1 MRSKK
6 PIPRYLI
13 APGRASSFDSIPRV
27 NTLEDTFIAAANWTF
42 IDQELMRMDSSG
54 GFRIESECRHTV
66 GRETAA
72 PFRRK
77 LESLIPD
84 AVEPIVLNFD
94 GVSSPSSS
102 FLDELLGRLAEKLG
116 EEAFRRK
123 IQIVNMTDRI
133 RRMADVVIG
142 QRLGRNVDNSA

>member
-1 MRSKK
+1 
-6 PIPRYLI
+6 
-13 APGRASSFDSIPRV
+13 
-27 NTLEDTFIAAANWTF
+27 
-42 IDQELMRMDSSG
+42 MRMEASG
-54 GFRIESECRHTV
+54 GFLIASECRHTA

-77 LESLIPD
+77 IESLIAD
-84 AVEPIVLNFD
+84 AEEPIVLNFD
-94 GVSSPSSS
+94 GVTSSSSS

-116 EEAFRRK
+116 EEAFRHK

-142 QRLGRNVDNSA
+142 QRLGRRVNNNA

>member
-1 MRSKK
+1 MELSGDSEDNSNVDTRRDER
-6 PIPRYLI
+6 PLPRL
-13 APGRASSFDSIPRV
+13 GVS
-27 NTLEDTFIAAANWTF
+27 
-42 IDQELMRMDSSG
+42 
-54 GFRIESECRHTV
+54 
-66 GRETAA
+66 
-72 PFRRK
+72 

-94 GVSSPSSS
+94 RVSSPSSS

-123 IQIVNMTDRI
+123 IQIVNMTDRV